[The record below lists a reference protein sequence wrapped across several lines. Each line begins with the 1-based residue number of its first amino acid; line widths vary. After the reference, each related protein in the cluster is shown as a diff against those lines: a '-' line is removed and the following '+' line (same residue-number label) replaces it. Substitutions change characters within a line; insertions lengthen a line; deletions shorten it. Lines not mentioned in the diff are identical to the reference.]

1 MQSIET
7 LKTEIDFINEF
18 TNNFFNKISTLNSK
32 TSETMKKINGIIDV
46 EKNNKDFLDNLEK
59 SLTESELTLITQ
71 NLESNLRIMNE
82 KQKEYITL
90 IKSNSDKI
98 SQLSQ
103 FIRDKQSV
111 IDNITNLSNALDSN
125 IALFNGKAK

>member
-59 SLTESELTLITQ
+59 SLTESELTSITQ

-103 FIRDKQSV
+103 FIRDNQSV
-111 IDNITNLSNALDSN
+111 IDNITNLSNALDNN